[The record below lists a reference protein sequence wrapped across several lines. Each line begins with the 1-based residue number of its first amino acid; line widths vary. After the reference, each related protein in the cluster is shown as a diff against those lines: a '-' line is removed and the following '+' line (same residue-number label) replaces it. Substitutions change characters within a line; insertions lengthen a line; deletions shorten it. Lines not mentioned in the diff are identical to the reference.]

1 MTSALGVSVT
11 HKLVVTAAYIGPML
25 KNSDIGLFESSLFLM
40 MLKSNTYMPLIDVSR
55 KLPYINMMVIS
66 DNFYSQ
72 RIAHLYMWS
81 TIGKLLDFQ

>member
-1 MTSALGVSVT
+1 
-11 HKLVVTAAYIGPML
+11 
-25 KNSDIGLFESSLFLM
+25 M

-55 KLPYINMMVIS
+55 TLPYINVMVIS